1 MYNMEDKE
9 YVGDLILLRGVPG
22 SGKTTVGEVILRC
35 VRGDNPDVLSADNFF
50 MSDKGIYN
58 FDGSRLKEAH
68 NDCLLKCAERMKNE
82 FSRIVVANT
91 FTEEWEMEKYF
102 EIAERYKYR
111 VHTLVVEN
119 RHGNENVHG
128 VPDEKV
134 EQMRDRFNVKL

>member
-1 MYNMEDKE
+1 
-9 YVGDLILLRGVPG
+9 
-22 SGKTTVGEVILRC
+22 
-35 VRGDNPDVLSADNFF
+35 
-50 MSDKGIYN
+50 
-58 FDGSRLKEAH
+58 
-68 NDCLLKCAERMKNE
+68 MKNE

-119 RHGNENVHG
+119 RHGGENVHG

-134 EQMRDRFNVKL
+134 NQMRNRFNIKL